1 MKNLPVIAI
10 TMGDPAGIGTEI
22 ILKALEKR
30 EIFKYCIPIIVGD
43 KDFFKKTAKTLK
55 FQFHISKSNIIDL
68 KNIPKN
74 FTIGRPSRVSGKAA
88 VEYIKSAVSLAKIK
102 KVNAIVTAPISKE
115 AIHMAGYKYPGHTE
129 MLAEFTDTRDYAMM
143 LESPPPP
150 FEKGR
155 KGGLR
160 VVLVTTHTAIK
171 NVNRLISRKKIL
183 NTIRLTN
190 SSLKSWGFLN
200 PRIGVSAL
208 NPHGGEGGIFGDE
221 EIKIIIPAINDAN
234 SEGINVNGPFPADT
248 LFTPS
253 KRSKFDAIV
262 VMYHDQGLIPIKMA
276 AFGKAVNITLGLP
289 FIRTSVDH
297 GTAYDIVG
305 KNLADPS
312 SLIKAVKLA
321 AKLTKVNITH
331 FRD

>member
-10 TMGDPAGIGTEI
+10 TMGDPAGIGAEI

-30 EIFKYCIPIIVGD
+30 EIFKYSIPIIIGD
-43 KDFFKKTAKTLK
+43 KKFLKKTADSLN
-55 FQFHISKSNIIDL
+55 ISPLPSNITIIDF
-68 KNIPKN
+68 KNIPKK
-74 FTIGRPSRVSGKAA
+74 FIIGRPTRVSGKAA
-88 VEYIKSAVSLAKIK
+88 VEYIKSAVSLAKDK
-102 KVNAIVTAPISKE
+102 KVDAIVTAPISKE
-115 AIHMAGYKYPGHTE
+115 AIQMAGYKYPGHTE
-129 MLAEFTDTRDYAMM
+129 MLAELTDTKNYAMM
-143 LESPPPP
+143 LTG
-150 FEKGR
+150 K
-155 KGGLR
+155 KIR
-160 VVLVTTHTAIK
+160 VVLVTTHTAVK
-171 NVNRLISRKKIL
+171 NVSRLITRKKIL
-183 NTIRLTN
+183 KAIRLTD
-190 SSLKSWGFLN
+190 SALKSWGFLN

-221 EIKIIIPAINDAN
+221 EIKIIMPAINDAR
-234 SEGINVNGPFPADT
+234 SEGIDVNGPFPADT

-253 KRSKFDAIV
+253 KRANFDAIV
-262 VMYHDQGLIPIKMA
+262 VMYHDQGLIPIKMS

-297 GTAYDIVG
+297 GTAYDIAG

-312 SLIKAVKLA
+312 SLIEAVKLA

>member
-43 KDFFKKTAKTLK
+43 KDFLKQTAETIKSP
-55 FQFHISKSNIIDL
+55 FHIPKSGIIDL
-68 KNIPKN
+68 KNIPKK
-74 FTIGRPSRVSGKAA
+74 FIIGRPSPVSGKAA
-88 VEYIKSAVSLAKIK
+88 VEYIKSVINLARDK
-102 KVNAIVTAPISKE
+102 KVDAIVTAPISKE

-129 MLAEFTDTRDYAMM
+129 MLAELTDTKNYAMM
-143 LESPPPP
+143 LAG
-150 FEKGR
+150 KDI
-155 KGGLR
+155 R

-183 NTIRLTN
+183 NAIRLTN

-221 EIKIIIPAINDAN
+221 EIKIIIPAINDAI
-234 SEGINVNGPFPADT
+234 SEEIEVQGPFPADT
-248 LFTPS
+248 LFTPV
-253 KRSKFDAIV
+253 KRSNFDAIV

-297 GTAYDIVG
+297 GTAYDIAG

-312 SLIKAVKLA
+312 SLIEAVKMA

-331 FRD
+331 FGD

>member
-43 KDFFKKTAKTLK
+43 KDFLKQTAKTLK
-55 FQFHISKSNIIDL
+55 LQFHISKSNIIDL
-68 KNIPKN
+68 ENIPKR
-74 FTIGRPSRVSGKAA
+74 FTIGRASRVSGKAA
-88 VEYIKSAVSLAKIK
+88 VEYIKSAVNLARDK
-102 KVNAIVTAPISKE
+102 KVDAIVTAPISKE

-143 LESPPPP
+143 LAG
-150 FEKGR
+150 KDI
-155 KGGLR
+155 R

-171 NVNRLISRKKIL
+171 NVSRLISRKKIL
-183 NTIRLTN
+183 KAIRLTN

-200 PRIGVSAL
+200 QRIGVSAL
-208 NPHGGEGGIFGDE
+208 NPHAGEGGIFGDE
-221 EIKIIIPAINDAN
+221 EIKIIIPAINDAI
-234 SEGINVNGPFPADT
+234 SEGIDVKGPFPADT
-248 LFTPS
+248 LFTPL

-276 AFGKAVNITLGLP
+276 AFGKSVNITLGLP

-297 GTAYDIVG
+297 GTAYDIAG

-312 SLIKAVKLA
+312 SLIEAVKMA
-321 AKLTKVNITH
+321 AKLIKVNITH
-331 FRD
+331 FKD

>member
-1 MKNLPVIAI
+1 
-10 TMGDPAGIGTEI
+10 MGDPAGIGTEI

-43 KDFFKKTAKTLK
+43 KDFLKKTAKTLK

-88 VEYIKSAVSLAKIK
+88 VEYIKSAVSLAKDK
-102 KVNAIVTAPISKE
+102 KVDAIVTAPISKE

-150 FEKGR
+150 FEKGG

-171 NVNRLISRKKIL
+171 NVSRLINRKKIL
-183 NTIRLTN
+183 NAIRLTN

-208 NPHGGEGGIFGDE
+208 NPHAGEGGIFGNE
-221 EIKIIIPAINDAN
+221 EIKIIMPAINDAR
-234 SEGINVNGPFPADT
+234 SEGTEVQGPFPADT

-276 AFGKAVNITLGLP
+276 AFGKSVNITLGLP

-297 GTAYDIVG
+297 GTAYDIAG
-305 KNLADPS
+305 KNQADPS
-312 SLIKAVKLA
+312 SLIEAVKLA
-321 AKLTKVNITH
+321 AKLARV
-331 FRD
+331 

>member
-10 TMGDPAGIGTEI
+10 TMGDPAGIGAEI

-43 KDFFKKTAKTLK
+43 KDFLKKTAKAIK
-55 FQFHISKSNIIDL
+55 FPFHILKANIIDL

-74 FTIGRPSRVSGKAA
+74 ITIGRPTRVSGKAS
-88 VEYIKSAVSLAKIK
+88 VEYIKSSVNLAKAK
-102 KVNAIVTAPISKE
+102 KADAIVTAPINKE

-129 MLAEFTDTRDYAMM
+129 MLAELTDTKDYTMM

-150 FEKGR
+150 FEKGG

-171 NVNRLISRKKIL
+171 NVSRLISRKKIL
-183 NTIRLTN
+183 KAIKLTN

-221 EIKIIIPAINDAN
+221 DIKIIIPAINDAR
-234 SEGINVNGPFPADT
+234 SEGIDVKGPFPADT

-253 KRSKFDAIV
+253 KRANFDAIV
-262 VMYHDQGLIPIKMA
+262 VMYHDQGLIPIKMS

-289 FIRTSVDH
+289 FVRTSVDH
-297 GTAYDIVG
+297 GTAYDITG
-305 KNLADPS
+305 KGLADPS
-312 SLIKAVKLA
+312 SLIEAVKMA
-321 AKLTKVNITH
+321 AKLTEMQDV
-331 FRD
+331 D

>member
-10 TMGDPAGIGTEI
+10 TMGDPAGIGNEI

-30 EIFKYCIPIIVGD
+30 EIFKYCIPIIVCD
-43 KDFFKKTAKTLK
+43 KDFLKKTAQTLK

-74 FTIGRPSRVSGKAA
+74 FTIGRASRVSGKAA

-102 KVNAIVTAPISKE
+102 KVDAIVTAPISKE

-129 MLAEFTDTRDYAMM
+129 MLAKLTDAKNYAMM

-150 FEKGR
+150 FEKGG

-160 VVLVTTHTAIK
+160 VVLVTTHAAIK
-171 NVNRLISRKKIL
+171 NVSRLISRKKIL

-221 EIKIIIPAINDAN
+221 EIKIIIPAINDAI
-234 SEGINVNGPFPADT
+234 SEEIEVQGPFPADT
-248 LFTPS
+248 LFTS
-253 KRSKFDAIV
+253 VKRSKFDAIV

-297 GTAYDIVG
+297 GTAYDIAG

-312 SLIKAVKLA
+312 SLIEAVKTA
-321 AKLTKVNITH
+321 AKLTNI
-331 FRD
+331 

>member
-1 MKNLPVIAI
+1 MKRLPVIAI
-10 TMGDPAGIGTEI
+10 TMGDPAGIGPEI
-22 ILKALEKR
+22 ILKV
-30 EIFKYCIPIIVGD
+30 FKKKDFFKSCIPIIIGD
-43 KDFFKKTAKTLK
+43 KDFLKKTAKSLR
-55 FQFHISKSNIIDL
+55 FPFHISKSNIIDL

-74 FTIGRPSRVSGKAA
+74 FTIGRPSRISGKAA

-143 LESPPPP
+143 LASPPPP
-150 FEKGR
+150 FEKGG

-160 VVLVTTHTAIK
+160 VVLVTTHAAIK
-171 NVNRLISRKKIL
+171 NVSRLISRKKIL
-183 NTIRLTN
+183 KAIRLTN
-190 SSLKSWGFLN
+190 SSLKAWGFLN
-200 PRIGVSAL
+200 PRIWVSAL
-208 NPHGGEGGIFGDE
+208 NPHGGEGGIFGNE
-221 EIKIIIPAINDAN
+221 EIKIIIPAINDAK
-234 SEGINVNGPFPADT
+234 SEGIDVKGPFPADT
-248 LFTPS
+248 LFTPV
-253 KRSKFDAIV
+253 KRSKFDAII

-312 SLIKAVKLA
+312 SLIEAVKIASKLA
-321 AKLTKVNITH
+321 RV
-331 FRD
+331 